1 MKYWK
6 SWVNEAAIMGVL
18 PYRSNSTGSLVSL
31 MSGMGGEGGGRGR
44 GGGGGGGGEAH
55 QSQGDHR
62 QQSAA
67 DHTPQLETYVETF
80 LTVLIILNHR
90 RRQKPVGQ
98 NQL

>member
-1 MKYWK
+1 M
-6 SWVNEAAIMGVL
+6 
-18 PYRSNSTGSLVSL
+18 SLI
-31 MSGMGGEGGGRGR
+31 SGGAGEGRGTGA
-44 GGGGGGGGEAH
+44 GGGGGGGDGH
-55 QSQGDHR
+55 MTQGDQ

-98 NQL
+98 SQL